1 MLKFSARS
9 RWAIPAGSVVAVAVV
24 GIAVAAIAGAQSAPR
39 LPARSPAQLLAL
51 IEQHLTKS
59 PGPLTATVQETSNL
73 GLPAFPVPAASASPS
88 LALPESPTLSLWYL
102 NPQHFRVAVPVRAGE
117 TDLRL
122 DGRTMWLWN
131 SKTQT
136 AVKLDLPS
144 TKNPA
149 GNGLPPGQSGMSA
162 PGGPGAQI
170 PDPASMARQ
179 VLAAVGPSTSVTVA
193 SSVYVA
199 GRAAYQLSVQ
209 PRSSESLV
217 GQILIAIDAQKYVPL
232 RVQVFA
238 RGSSAPVY
246 SIGFTSLTFGAPAA
260 SNFSFTPPAGAKV
273 ERQKIPGLGPAGLLG
288 GLDASAFSAI
298 SSLPGGPPGAAS
310 PGSAGKV
317 PPIPAKALRQMN
329 ASFARSLPASM
340 PKAQRAAMIKAFDR
354 QMEAAQSGNPG
365 NGGGFVNP
373 SLPAAGGRGPQ
384 DFGQDWLRV
393 VASPTSPKEAAFVR
407 ALFSGKPL
415 PAGSLPAGAA
425 SDLAALRVLARD
437 ATAVHGSWGSGWL
450 LRTPLVSVL
459 VESSGRVLFGAVEP
473 AVLYSD
479 AGA

>member
-365 NGGGFVNP
+365 NGGGLVNP
-373 SLPAAGGRGPQ
+373 SPPAAGGRGPQ

>member
-217 GQILIAIDAQKYVPL
+217 GQILIAIDAQTYVPL

-373 SLPAAGGRGPQ
+373 SPPAAGGRGPQ

>member
-373 SLPAAGGRGPQ
+373 SPPAAGGRGPQ

-479 AGA
+479 AGP

>member
-340 PKAQRAAMIKAFDR
+340 PNAQRAAMIKAFDR

-373 SLPAAGGRGPQ
+373 SPPAAGGRGPQ

>member
-144 TKNPA
+144 SKNPA

-365 NGGGFVNP
+365 NGGGLVNP
-373 SLPAAGGRGPQ
+373 SPPAAGGRGPQ

>member
-149 GNGLPPGQSGMSA
+149 GNGLPPGQPGMSA

-298 SSLPGGPPGAAS
+298 SSLPGGLSGAAS
-310 PGSAGKV
+310 PGSAGKI

-329 ASFARSLPASM
+329 ASFARTLPASM

-373 SLPAAGGRGPQ
+373 SPPAAGGRGPQ

>member
-246 SIGFTSLTFGAPAA
+246 SLGFTSLTFGAPAA

-317 PPIPAKALRQMN
+317 PPIPAKVLRQMN

-365 NGGGFVNP
+365 NGGGLVNP
-373 SLPAAGGRGPQ
+373 SPPAAGGRGPQ

>member
-144 TKNPA
+144 SKNPA

-373 SLPAAGGRGPQ
+373 SPPAAGGRGPQ

>member
-246 SIGFTSLTFGAPAA
+246 SIGFTSLTFSAPAA

-340 PKAQRAAMIKAFDR
+340 PNAQRAAMIKAFDR

-373 SLPAAGGRGPQ
+373 SPPAAGGRGPQ

>member
-246 SIGFTSLTFGAPAA
+246 SLGFTSLTFGAPAA

-373 SLPAAGGRGPQ
+373 SPPAAGGRGPQ

>member
-373 SLPAAGGRGPQ
+373 SPPAAGGRGPQ